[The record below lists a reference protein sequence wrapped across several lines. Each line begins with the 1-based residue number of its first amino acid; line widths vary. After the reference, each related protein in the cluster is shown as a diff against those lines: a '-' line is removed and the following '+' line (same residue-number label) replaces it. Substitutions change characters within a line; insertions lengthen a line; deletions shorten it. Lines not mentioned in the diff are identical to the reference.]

1 MKAFPRF
8 WADLTSADF
17 AQLDPA
23 RAVAVLPLG
32 ATEQHGPHLP
42 LSVDTVLVDGVVR
55 EALGHL
61 TANAQV
67 LVLPTQSVGLSTEH
81 TAFAGTLSLSPETLI
96 RLWIELGECVARAG
110 VRKLV
115 LFNAH
120 GGHVGAMDIVAR
132 ELRGRCDLI
141 VYHTS
146 WSQLPLGDAVTS
158 QFTAAEW
165 RFGVHGGDLETS
177 LMLALQPTAVRK
189 ELAQDF
195 RSTAQDRA
203 AHYAVLGDGRSAKL
217 GWHMQDYNPQGAA
230 GNATAATPEKGQAL
244 LKASGEQL
252 ARLLNEVASLPLSTL
267 HPHTAR

>member
-1 MKAFPRF
+1 MNAFPRF
-8 WADLTSADF
+8 WAELTSADF
-17 AQLDPA
+17 ERLDPA

-42 LSVDTVLVDGVVR
+42 LSVDTVLVDGVVQ
-55 EALGHL
+55 EALRHVP
-61 TANAQV
+61 TSAQV

-96 RLWIELGECVARAG
+96 RVWTEIGESVARAG

-132 ELRGRCDLI
+132 ELRGRCELI

-146 WSQLPLGDAVTS
+146 WSQLPLGDAVSS

-177 LMLALQPTAVRK
+177 MMLALQPTSVRK
-189 ELAQDF
+189 ALAQDF

-230 GNATAATPEKGQAL
+230 GNATASTPEKGQAL
-244 LKASGEQL
+244 VQAAGEQL
-252 ARLLNEVASLPLSTL
+252 ARLLSEVALLPLSTL
-267 HPHTAR
+267 HPRAVR

>member
-1 MKAFPRF
+1 MNAFPRF

-17 AQLDPA
+17 ERLDPA

-61 TANAQV
+61 APSAQV

-96 RLWIELGECVARAG
+96 RVWVEIGESVARAG

-146 WSQLPLGDAVTS
+146 WAQLPLGETVTS
-158 QFTAAEW
+158 RFTAAEW
-165 RFGVHGGDLETS
+165 RFGVHAGDLETS
-177 LMLALQPTAVRK
+177 LMLALQPAAVRRD
-189 ELAQDF
+189 LAQDF

-230 GNATAATPEKGQAL
+230 GNATAATPDKGLAL
-244 LKASGEQL
+244 LQAAGEQL
-252 ARLLNEVASLPLSTL
+252 ARLLHEVSLLPLSTL
-267 HPHTAR
+267 HTR

>member
-1 MKAFPRF
+1 MSAIPRF

-17 AQLDPA
+17 DRLDPA

-42 LSVDTVLVDGVVR
+42 LSVDTVLVDGVVQ
-55 EALGHL
+55 EALRHVAP
-61 TANAQV
+61 TAQV

-81 TAFAGTLSLSPETLI
+81 TAFPGTLSLSPETLI
-96 RLWIELGECVARAG
+96 RMWIEIGESVARAG

-141 VYHTS
+141 VYHSS
-146 WSQLPLGDAVTS
+146 WSQLPLGDAVVS
-158 QFTAAEW
+158 RFTAAEW

-177 LMLALQPTAVRK
+177 MMLALQPASVRTA
-189 ELAQDF
+189 LAQDF

-203 AHYAVLGDGRSAKL
+203 THYAVLGDGRSAKL

-230 GNATAATPEKGQAL
+230 GNATAATADKGQSL
-244 LKASGEQL
+244 LTAAGEQL
-252 ARLLNEVASLPLSTL
+252 ARMLHEVALLPLSTL
-267 HPHTAR
+267 HSR

>member
-1 MKAFPRF
+1 MLRMNPIPRY
-8 WADLTSADF
+8 WAEMTSADF
-17 AQLDPA
+17 DRLDPA

-55 EALGHL
+55 QALGQV
-61 TANAQV
+61 AASAQV
-67 LVLPTQSVGLSTEH
+67 LVLPTQTIGLSTEH
-81 TAFAGTLSLSPETLI
+81 TAFAGTLSLSPQTLI
-96 RLWIELGECVARAG
+96 RLWVEIGESVARAG
-110 VRKLV
+110 LRKLV

-132 ELRGRCDLI
+132 ELRGRCGLI

-146 WSQLPLGDAVTS
+146 WAQLPLGDAVTS
-158 QFTAAEW
+158 LFSPHEW

-177 LMLALQPTAVRK
+177 MMLALQPGAVRC

-203 AHYAVLGDGRSAKL
+203 AHYPVLGDGRSAKL

-230 GNATAATPEKGQAL
+230 GNATAATQDKGQAL
-244 LKASGEQL
+244 LQAAGEQL
-252 ARLLNEVASLPLSTL
+252 ARLLHEVALLPLDTL
-267 HPHTAR
+267 RTL

>member
-1 MKAFPRF
+1 
-8 WADLTSADF
+8 
-17 AQLDPA
+17 
-23 RAVAVLPLG
+23 VAVLPLG

-42 LSVDTVLVDGVVR
+42 LSVDTVLVEGVVR

-81 TAFAGTLSLSPETLI
+81 TAYAGTLSLSPETLI

-146 WSQLPLGDAVTS
+146 WSQLPLGDAVTA

-177 LMLALQPTAVRK
+177 LMLALQPAAVRK

-195 RSTAQDRA
+195 HSTAQDRA

-230 GNATAATPEKGQAL
+230 GNATAATAEKGQAL

-267 HPHTAR
+267 HPLPAR

>member
-1 MKAFPRF
+1 MNAFPRF

-17 AQLDPA
+17 EQLDPT

-55 EALGHL
+55 EALGHVP
-61 TANAQV
+61 ASAQV

-81 TAFAGTLSLSPETLI
+81 TAYAGTLSLSPETLI
-96 RLWIELGECVARAG
+96 RLWIELGESVARAG

-146 WSQLPLGDAVTS
+146 WAQLPLGDAVSS

-177 LMLALQPTAVRK
+177 LMLALQPAAVRK

-230 GNATAATPEKGQAL
+230 GNATAATTEKGQAL
-244 LKASGEQL
+244 LKAAGEQL
-252 ARLLNEVASLPLSTL
+252 ARLLNEVALLPLSTL
-267 HPHTAR
+267 HPRAAR

>member
-1 MKAFPRF
+1 MMRMNPIPRY
-8 WADLTSADF
+8 WAEMTSADF
-17 AQLDPA
+17 ERMDPA
-23 RAVAVLPLG
+23 RAVALLPLG

-55 EALGHL
+55 QALAHVPPS
-61 TANAQV
+61 AQL

-81 TAFAGTLSLSPETLI
+81 TAYAGTLSLQPETLI
-96 RLWIELGECVARAG
+96 RLWIEIGECVARAG
-110 VRKLV
+110 MRKLV

-146 WSQLPLGDAVTS
+146 WTQLPLGETVTS
-158 QFTAAEW
+158 QFSAHEW

-177 LMLALQPTAVRK
+177 MMLALDPAAVRRD
-189 ELAQDF
+189 LAQDF

-230 GNATAATPEKGQAL
+230 GNATAATEDKGRAL
-244 LKASGEQL
+244 LSAAGEQL
-252 ARLLNEVASLPLSTL
+252 ARLLQEVALLPLDTL
-267 HPHTAR
+267 RTL

>member
-1 MKAFPRF
+1 MNSLPRY
-8 WADLTSADF
+8 WAEMTSADF
-17 AQLDPA
+17 ERLDPA

-55 EALGHL
+55 HALGHL
-61 TANAQV
+61 ANTAQV

-81 TAFAGTLSLSPETLI
+81 TAFAGTLSLSPEILI
-96 RLWIELGECVARAG
+96 RLWIEIGESVARAG
-110 VRKLV
+110 LRKLV

-141 VYHTS
+141 IYHTS
-146 WSQLPLGDAVTS
+146 WTQLPLGESVSS
-158 QFTAAEW
+158 QFSAHEW

-177 LMLALQPTAVRK
+177 MMLALEPAAVRR
-189 ELAQDF
+189 ELTQDF

-203 AHYAVLGDGRSAKL
+203 AHYPVLGDGRSAKL

-230 GNATAATPEKGQAL
+230 GNATLATQEKGQAL
-244 LKASGEQL
+244 LHAAAEQL
-252 ARLLNEVASLPLSTL
+252 ARLLHEVALLPLDTL
-267 HPHTAR
+267 RTR

>member
-1 MKAFPRF
+1 MNAFPRF
-8 WADLTSADF
+8 WADMTSADF
-17 AQLDPA
+17 ERLDPA

-61 TANAQV
+61 APNSQV

-96 RLWIELGECVARAG
+96 RLWTEIGESVARAG
-110 VRKLV
+110 LRKLV

-146 WSQLPLGDAVTS
+146 WAQLPLGEAVAS
-158 QFTAAEW
+158 RFTAAEW

-177 LMLALQPTAVRK
+177 LMLALQPTAVRT

-230 GNATAATPEKGQAL
+230 GNATAATADKGQAL
-244 LKASGEQL
+244 LAAAGEQL
-252 ARLLNEVASLPLSTL
+252 ARLLNEVSLLPLSTL
-267 HPHTAR
+267 HSR

>member
-1 MKAFPRF
+1 MNAFPRF

-17 AQLDPA
+17 QRLDPA

-42 LSVDTVLVDGVVR
+42 LGVDTVLVDGVVR

-61 TANAQV
+61 PPATQV

-81 TAFAGTLSLSPETLI
+81 TAYPGTLSLSPETLI
-96 RLWIELGECVARAG
+96 RLWVELGESVARAG

-146 WSQLPLGDAVTS
+146 WSQLPLGEPVASRFSAT
-158 QFTAAEW
+158 EW

-177 LMLALQPTAVRK
+177 LMLSLQPNTVRMAH
-189 ELAQDF
+189 AQDF

-203 AHYAVLGDGRSAKL
+203 AHYALLGDGRSAKL

-230 GNATAATPEKGQAL
+230 GNAAAATAEKGQAL
-244 LKASGEQL
+244 LSAAGEQL
-252 ARLLNEVASLPLSTL
+252 ARLLNEVALLPLSTL
-267 HPHTAR
+267 HTL